1 MTSRKIGFGLI
12 GLGGISSAH
21 LDGFARTGDF
31 APLVAVCDRDAA
43 RAQAVA
49 ARTGAR
55 AYADYRE
62 LLADPRVGAIDA
74 PLPHNLHFEVAKA
87 ALEAGKHVLL
97 EKPMAPTVA
106 ECDALIALARQ
117 KGLTLGVS
125 ENTPFVHAYLE
136 VEGMLKAGDL
146 GDIRLVRT
154 LIYGSEVERLLDTSN
169 WKGRVAGTVG
179 GAIFDAGPHT
189 FYLLK
194 WLFGPVAS
202 VQAIANKLVEV
213 SQVEDNGI
221 VAGRLASGAIFS
233 TEFTFT
239 AEIPWG
245 ERLEIYGSKGSLV
258 VDQLLNPP
266 VVHYRSK
273 TDTGHP
279 LASVPYQPDREEHDH
294 DGWKS
299 RSIADGV
306 IAFARAVSEGRPAP
320 VKAEDARDA
329 IAVCEAAY
337 RSIANGGV
345 SIPVSPA
352 NA

>member
-1 MTSRKIGFGLI
+1 MSSQKVGFGLI
-12 GLGGISSAH
+12 GLGGISRAH
-21 LDGFARTGDF
+21 LDGFAKIRDF
-31 APLVAVCDRDAA
+31 APLVAVCDSDPA
-43 RAQAVA
+43 RAEAVA
-49 ARTGAR
+49 AKTGAR
-55 AYADYRE
+55 AYTDYRA
-62 LLADPRVGAIDA
+62 LLADPAVEAVDA

-106 ECDALIALARQ
+106 ECDALIALA
-117 KGLTLGVS
+117 KKTGLTLGVS
-125 ENTPFVHAYLE
+125 ENTPFVNAYLE
-136 VEGMLKAGDL
+136 VERMLKAGEL
-146 GDIRLVRT
+146 GDVRLVRT
-154 LIYGSEVERLLDTSN
+154 LIYGSEVERLNDTTN

-221 VAGRLASGAIFS
+221 VAGRLASGAIFT
-233 TEFTFT
+233 TEYTFT

-258 VDQLLNPP
+258 VDQLLDPP
-266 VVHYRSK
+266 VVHYRGK
-273 TDTGHP
+273 NDTGQ
-279 LASVPYQPDREEHDH
+279 AVAAVPYWPDRKEHDN

-306 IAFARAVSEGRPAP
+306 IAFAKAVLEGRPAP
-320 VKAEDARDA
+320 VTAEDARDA

-337 RSIANGGV
+337 RSIAAGGL
-345 SIPVSPA
+345 SMPVFQGRP
-352 NA
+352 

>member
-1 MTSRKIGFGLI
+1 MSPQKVCFGLI
-12 GLGGISSAH
+12 GLGGISRSH
-21 LDGFARTGDF
+21 LNGFARTGDF

-43 RAQAVA
+43 RAEAVA
-49 ARTGAR
+49 AATGAK
-55 AYADYRE
+55 AYTDYRE
-62 LLADPRVGAIDA
+62 LLADPAVQAIDA
-74 PLPHNLHFEVAKA
+74 PLPHNLHFEVAGA

-106 ECDALIALARQ
+106 ECDALIALARK

-125 ENTPFVHAYLE
+125 ENTPFVAAYVE
-136 VEGMLKAGDL
+136 VERMLKAGEL

-154 LIYGSEVERLLDTSN
+154 LIYGSEVDRLLDTTN

-202 VQAIANKLVEV
+202 VQAIANKLVDV

-221 VAGRLASGAIFS
+221 VSGRLASGAIFTS
-233 TEFTFT
+233 EFTFT

-258 VDQLLNPP
+258 IDQLLDPP
-266 VVHYRSK
+266 MVHYRSK
-273 TDTGHP
+273 SDTGH
-279 LASVPYQPDREEHDH
+279 AVAAVPYRPDREEHDH
-294 DGWKS
+294 EGWKAL
-299 RSIADGV
+299 SIAAGV
-306 IAFARAVSEGRPAP
+306 VAFARAVSEGAPAP
-320 VKAEDARDA
+320 VTPEDARDA

-337 RSIANGGV
+337 RSVAAGGLAM
-345 SIPVSPA
+345 PVAPPLP
-352 NA
+352 